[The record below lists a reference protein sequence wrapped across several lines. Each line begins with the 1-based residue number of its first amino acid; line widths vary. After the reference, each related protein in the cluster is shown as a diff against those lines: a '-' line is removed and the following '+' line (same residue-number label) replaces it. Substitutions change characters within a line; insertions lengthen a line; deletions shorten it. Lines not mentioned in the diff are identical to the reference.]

1 MHLIGT
7 MRAPLPAVIPDRIED
22 YAPGRIIVVP
32 EDEWPITVPLE
43 TTGVRT
49 SIPRYALDVR
59 TLPIRIDPERVR
71 WLTEKVTT
79 RPLDARHVHLTMHQG
94 LLYLV
99 KGHHTLAAQLITG
112 AERVAVRLVRPLD
125 DA

>member
-1 MHLIGT
+1 
-7 MRAPLPAVIPDRIED
+7 MRAPLPTVLPDRIED
-22 YAPGRIIVVP
+22 YAPGRIVVVP
-32 EDEWPITVPLE
+32 EDEWPIEGPLE

-59 TLPIRIDPERVR
+59 TLPVAIDPERVR
-71 WLTEKVTT
+71 WLTERVTT

-94 LLYLV
+94 ILYLV

-112 AERVAVRLVRPLD
+112 ADHVAVRLVRPLPGEG
-125 DA
+125 